1 MRRYNYGMKF
11 QRPSRVLVLHTQQIT
26 YFASHTVMQMQSS
39 LALFLFLFFPFGK
52 NKDGSLPLCIIV
64 IIDIV
69 YDDGLVFMSAS
80 YFLWPCNYLEKIK
93 SLYHCHTHL

>member
-1 MRRYNYGMKF
+1 
-11 QRPSRVLVLHTQQIT
+11 
-26 YFASHTVMQMQSS
+26 MQCNHL

-80 YFLWPCNYLEKIK
+80 YFLWPCNYLERKKNLFTTVVHIYEGK
-93 SLYHCHTHL
+93 KNKQLLNHEGQKFSIN